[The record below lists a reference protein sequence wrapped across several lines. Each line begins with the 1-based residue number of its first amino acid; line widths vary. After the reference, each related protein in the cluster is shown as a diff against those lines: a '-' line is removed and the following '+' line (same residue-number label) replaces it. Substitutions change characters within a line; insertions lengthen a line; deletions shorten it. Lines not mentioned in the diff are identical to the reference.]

1 MLFRMRLKIDKSA
14 GLDEIVRGCRKDNAR
29 AQSELYSRYSGRYL
43 GLCRRYIGAVDEA
56 EDIMIGGFMKIFEK
70 IHQYRAEGSFEAWM
84 TRIMV
89 NEALSY
95 IRKNKNMSLNVS
107 IEAADREPDYRTAED
122 HLDAEQLLALV
133 DELPVGYRTVFN
145 LYVMEGY
152 NHKDISELLNI
163 SEGASKSQL
172 SRAKAHLKGKVLALQ
187 EKMKKRNHGK

>member
-1 MLFRMRLKIDKSA
+1 MRLKIDKSA
-14 GLDEIVRGCRKDNAR
+14 GLDDIVRGCRKGNGR
-29 AQSELYSRYSGRYL
+29 AQSELYDRYSGRFL
-43 GLCRRYIGAVDEA
+43 GLCRRYIGSIDEA

-70 IHQYRAEGSFEAWM
+70 IHQYKGQGSFEAWM

-89 NEALSY
+89 NESLTY

-107 IEAADREPDYRTAED
+107 IEAADREPDYRTAET

-133 DELPVGYRTVFN
+133 DELPIGYRTIFN

-152 NHKDISELLNI
+152 SHKDISELLNI

-172 SRAKAHLKGKVLALQ
+172 SRAKVQLKGKVLALE
-187 EKMKKRNHGK
+187 EKMKKWNHGK